1 MEQHLRELSRTLLV
15 AYRAAS
21 QPPTK
26 RQRVDDFSDCEP
38 KPEDGVLT
46 DIFGKDVDLE
56 EAPADVI
63 SIQKG
68 AGAEDVLCFA
78 RESLQSL
85 YVDNVI
91 AERFQRPDVP
101 GLRRGF
107 SGQEE
112 AQIFPQLNFF
122 HNGEVSPAAKQLLQ
136 TPPLAALYDGRS
148 QRTTEHTN
156 WSHSQAQATLPPLDV
171 FAALPVDD
179 QKQILLN
186 VLDDVARLSQPTREL
201 LLDIIESTEIDVR
214 ARKLALYYLAWI
226 AHERTPRSKQ
236 VIMTCLDDTDLAEDA
251 LQALHG
257 NADPMDD
264 DNVQDGYISELTHSD
279 KSKIAEVLAL
289 GLRSSLLVRFNT
301 PEFVDDSEMKRSLV
315 DVVYDETG
323 LYAQYGGEWLPILVR
338 ITRRG
343 SRLSR
348 YMNALP
354 ATFESILWCAF
365 WDNCGVG
372 IVTDS
377 NGYVNYISLLING
390 QTSKTFDTA
399 VGIDDAF
406 VARMRSMLHIM
417 KSVEIEHLRVHEGKI
432 AIENDGVEVGSP
444 DDLQVV
450 VNVKTQLLE

>member
-1 MEQHLRELSRTLLV
+1 
-15 AYRAAS
+15 
-21 QPPTK
+21 
-26 RQRVDDFSDCEP
+26 
-38 KPEDGVLT
+38 
-46 DIFGKDVDLE
+46 
-56 EAPADVI
+56 
-63 SIQKG
+63 
-68 AGAEDVLCFA
+68 
-78 RESLQSL
+78 
-85 YVDNVI
+85 
-91 AERFQRPDVP
+91 
-101 GLRRGF
+101 
-107 SGQEE
+107 
-112 AQIFPQLNFF
+112 
-122 HNGEVSPAAKQLLQ
+122 
-136 TPPLAALYDGRS
+136 
-148 QRTTEHTN
+148 
-156 WSHSQAQATLPPLDV
+156 
-171 FAALPVDD
+171 
-179 QKQILLN
+179 
-186 VLDDVARLSQPTREL
+186 
-201 LLDIIESTEIDVR
+201 
-214 ARKLALYYLAWI
+214 
-226 AHERTPRSKQ
+226 
-236 VIMTCLDDTDLAEDA
+236 LDDTDLAEDA